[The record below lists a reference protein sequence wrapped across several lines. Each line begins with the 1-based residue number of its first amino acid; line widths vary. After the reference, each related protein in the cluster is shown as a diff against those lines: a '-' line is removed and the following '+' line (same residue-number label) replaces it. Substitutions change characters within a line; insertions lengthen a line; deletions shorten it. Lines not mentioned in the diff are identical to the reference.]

1 MLTNNLN
8 IGIGLCNGSMCKI
21 YDFVLNSDQEVEYIL
36 VECDENYSGPSDFLK
51 NGIKNIVLQ
60 YFYGPIILNFCNKVA
75 KI

>member
-8 IGIGLCNGSMCKI
+8 CGIGLCNGSMCKI

-51 NGIKNIVLQ
+51 NGIKNIVPIKM
-60 YFYGPIILNFCNKVA
+60 FTASYGPK
-75 KI
+75 KGP